1 MSMTGVPVSARRV
14 AAEAVGTAS
23 LVAAVVGSGIMAS
36 RLSQDVLLQL
46 LVNATATVA
55 VLAVLIAA
63 LGPVSGAHL
72 NPAVTLVEVCRRD
85 LRPQRGRRVRGRP
98 GRGRAG
104 RRGVANLMFDL
115 PSYQASQHTRSG
127 VGRWVGEVVATAG
140 LLLTIGALTR
150 TGRGHLGPLLI
161 PAWIGGAYFF
171 TSSTSF
177 ANPAVTLARAWSDT
191 FAGIAPGS
199 VPAFAVAQAVGAG
212 LGAGLAIV
220 LFPYAGTVT
229 RDQVTAL
236 LAEVLDH

>member
-1 MSMTGVPVSARRV
+1 V
-14 AAEAVGTAS
+14 AAQVGGGLAG
-23 LVAAVVGSGIMAS
+23 VAM
-36 RLSQDVLLQL
+36 
-46 LVNATATVA
+46 
-55 VLAVLIAA
+55 
-63 LGPVSGAHL
+63 
-72 NPAVTLVEVCRRD
+72 
-85 LRPQRGRRVRGRP
+85 
-98 GRGRAG
+98 
-104 RRGVANLMFDL
+104 ANLMFGL

-140 LLLTIGALTR
+140 LLLTIGVLSR

-171 TSSTSF
+171 TSSPSF

-229 RDQVTAL
+229 RNQVTAL